1 MGMRIWLWKY
11 TFLFMSGYGH
21 DESAPTPGGV
31 FRNPFRWCSQRYRN
45 PFAMLLAIRQQHFGN
60 PFAMFWQTVRSRR
73 GRFIVPAYMKTPTK

>member
-31 FRNPFRWCSQRYRN
+31 FRNPFRWCSPRN
-45 PFAMLLAIRQQHFGN
+45 
-60 PFAMFWQTVRSRR
+60 WQTVSSRR
-73 GRFIVPAYMKTPTK
+73 GRFIVPAYMNVPTK